1 MTALPAPNSHPSEE
15 DLIDSFTTW
24 AESRGL
30 ELYPHQEEALWEIVT
45 DSHVIASTPTGSG
58 KSLIAVAAHAVA
70 LARGQRSVY
79 TAPRNALVSEKFF
92 DLVEIFGAETVG
104 MLTGDSAINPG
115 APIICC
121 TAEVL
126 GTRRCGRGGN
136 PLPLG
141 DHGRIPLLRRSPA
154 GVGVAG
160 AATADAELAVRSP
173 LGDVG

>member
-45 DSHVIASTPTGSG
+45 DTHVIASTPTGSG
-58 KSLIAVAAHAVA
+58 KSMIALAAHAVA

-79 TAPRNALVSEKFF
+79 TAPLKALVSEKFF
-92 DLVEIFGAETVG
+92 DLVEIFGAAHVG
-104 MLTGDSAINPG
+104 MLTGDSAINAD

-126 GTRRCGRGGN
+126 AN
-136 PLPLG
+136 QA
-141 DHGRIPLLRRSPA
+141 LRQGEETPYHW
-154 GVGVAG
+154 VVM
-160 AATADAELAVRSP
+160 DEFHFYAEDRKS
-173 LGDVG
+173 DV